1 MTQDQHVTI
10 RAMRRE
16 DAASIVAMARE
27 LAASVADPAPAL
39 TVSDL
44 TRDGFGPERWFD
56 CLVADAGDRMVGY
69 VLFCKAF
76 EAHTAQRRLW
86 IGDLYVRAGAR
97 LHGTGRALIA
107 AVARHALQQG
117 CDAVY
122 WEFWRK
128 NRSGEAFF
136 QSLHGAEAEDIAAMR
151 FDKARLQAIASS
163 E

>member
-1 MTQDQHVTI
+1 MMQEHHVTI
-10 RAMRRE
+10 RVMRRE
-16 DAASIVAMARE
+16 DAVSIVAMARE

-56 CLVADAGDRMVGY
+56 CLVAEAGNRMVGY
-69 VLFCKAF
+69 VLFCRGF
-76 EAHTAQRRLW
+76 EAHTARRRLW
-86 IGDLYVRAGAR
+86 IGDLYVRAEARRHGA
-97 LHGTGRALIA
+97 GRALIA

-122 WEFWRK
+122 WELWRE

-136 QSLHGAEAEDIAAMR
+136 QSVHGAEAEDIATMR
-151 FDKARLQAIASS
+151 FDKARLQAIAASK
-163 E
+163 

>member
-1 MTQDQHVTI
+1 MTQEQRVII

-16 DAASIVAMARE
+16 DVVSIVAMARE

-39 TVSDL
+39 SVSDL
-44 TRDGFGPERWFD
+44 THDGFGPERWFD
-56 CLVADAGDRMVGY
+56 CLVAEAGDRMVGY
-69 VLFCKAF
+69 LLFCKGF

-86 IGDLYVRAGAR
+86 IGDLYVRTEAR
-97 LHGTGRALIA
+97 CHGTGRALVA
-107 AVARHALQQG
+107 AVARHALQLG

-122 WEFWRK
+122 WELWRK

-136 QSLHGAEAEDIAAMR
+136 QSLRGAEADDIATMR
-151 FDKARLQAIASS
+151 LDGARLRAIAAG